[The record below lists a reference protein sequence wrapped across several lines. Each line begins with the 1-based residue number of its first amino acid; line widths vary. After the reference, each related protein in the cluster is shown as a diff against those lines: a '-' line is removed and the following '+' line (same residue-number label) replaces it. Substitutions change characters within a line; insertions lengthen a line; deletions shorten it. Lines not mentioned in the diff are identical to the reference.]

1 MGRVFDALQRQDKN
15 GQRPGEHD
23 SFAAKNGASDM
34 ADEIE
39 PLNDFELPDRIG
51 APSGPRSSE
60 GVILPFMPEEQLT
73 GAAFEMPEP
82 EPSPRVTAPLNSAT
96 QKPPAVE
103 PAPRYTASTPNSELR
118 TPPTPL
124 RREYIPPHTIKPQTW
139 LMAQLDQEDLHARLV
154 MATEPQAPG
163 CEQYRTLRTQ
173 VFHAAERRLAQVIVM
188 TSATAGEG
196 KTSTAL
202 NLAFAIAQS
211 KEKRVLVIDSDLRQ
225 PEVARHLGLDPEKG
239 LSQVLNGEC
248 DVMRAVI
255 HATDSNLYILPAGG
269 AAANPAELLSSERL
283 SDTLAE
289 LRQYFDF
296 ILVDSPP
303 VMPFADARLLAHHAD
318 AVIMVVRAGAAPY
331 STVEQAIEALPAGRF
346 LGVVLNGAHEAD
358 HNKRYGKRR
367 LFDWLSFGK
376 RKR

>member
-15 GQRPGEHD
+15 GHQPGEPNGHD
-23 SFAAKNGASDM
+23 SRAAQNGASS
-34 ADEIE
+34 ADELE
-39 PLNDFELPDRIG
+39 PLDDFELPDRIG

-60 GVILPFMPEEQLT
+60 GVILPFTPEEQLA
-73 GAAFEMPEP
+73 GAAFETTESEP
-82 EPSPRVTAPLNSAT
+82 PPRVTAPLNHTAEKAPAT
-96 QKPPAVE
+96 E
-103 PAPRYTASTPNSELR
+103 PAPRAAASTPNHAI
-118 TPPTPL
+118 
-124 RREYIPPHTIKPQTW
+124 RREYVPPHTTKPQTW
-139 LMAQLDQEDLHARLV
+139 LMAQLEKEDLHPRLV
-154 MATEPQAPG
+154 MATAPQSPG

-173 VFHAAERRLAQVIVM
+173 VFHAAERRLAQVIVI
-188 TSATAGEG
+188 TSAMAGEG

-211 KEKRVLVIDSDLRQ
+211 KEKRVLVIDSDLRR
-225 PEVARHLGLDPEKG
+225 PEVASHLGLDPEKG
-239 LSQVLNGEC
+239 LSQALNGEC
-248 DVMRAVI
+248 DPMRAVI
-255 HATDSNLYILPAGG
+255 HAADSNLYILPACGVVT
-269 AAANPAELLSSERL
+269 NPAELLSSERW

-331 STVEQAIEALPAGRF
+331 STIEQAIEALPAGRF
-346 LGVVLNGAHEAD
+346 LGVVLNGTNDTD
-358 HNKRYGKRR
+358 HNKHYGKRR
-367 LFDWLSFGK
+367 FFDWLSFGK